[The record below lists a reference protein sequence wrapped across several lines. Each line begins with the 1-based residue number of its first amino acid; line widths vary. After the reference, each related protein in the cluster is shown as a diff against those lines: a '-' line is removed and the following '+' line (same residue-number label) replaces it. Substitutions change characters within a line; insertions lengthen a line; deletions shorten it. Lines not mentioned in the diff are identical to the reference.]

1 MSTSTSTFGVSF
13 FNEFEDPFIIM
24 PNLVTLECGSP
35 LTGRITT
42 DTDGEA
48 THFAAADV
56 STSDVDTLHD
66 VMDHDIHDEELEKD
80 AAVEEEDRHVDIM
93 TDTLQVCAP
102 TVSAVVMPT
111 SSPEACEMMATTMPD
126 DDAQVDTAPVST
138 SSESTAVSSPTE
150 SVATYRHNPYRARVI
165 KCRVIPT
172 REDLADGP
180 SALSD
185 QVVPLCPCVAQ
196 SRQFSQE
203 ITPITSEG
211 TSPITPSPLIPVRQ
225 PAAVVTAEAPKPK
238 SMCCYFKQKGY
249 CKMGDKCW
257 HGHEGD
263 LYTPCHYGAECKA
276 GHATLIHMQQQQ
288 QRSRAGAAASLWM
301 A

>member
-1 MSTSTSTFGVSF
+1 
-13 FNEFEDPFIIM
+13 M

-80 AAVEEEDRHVDIM
+80 AAVEKDRHVDIM
-93 TDTLQVCAP
+93 TDTLQV
-102 TVSAVVMPT
+102 VSAVVMPT

-185 QVVPLCPCVAQ
+185 QVVPLCP
-196 SRQFSQE
+196 
-203 ITPITSEG
+203 
-211 TSPITPSPLIPVRQ
+211 
-225 PAAVVTAEAPKPK
+225 
-238 SMCCYFKQKGY
+238 
-249 CKMGDKCW
+249 
-257 HGHEGD
+257 
-263 LYTPCHYGAECKA
+263 
-276 GHATLIHMQQQQ
+276 
-288 QRSRAGAAASLWM
+288 
-301 A
+301 